1 MGLSIYHSDDVTL
14 ATDLVFGPTDA
25 GATSATQTLHAWNNK
40 GTSGGSLRD
49 LAFVVQVEDPGAP
62 GTFKSSGLT
71 ALDEHWLEARIN
83 GGTNPGNDAGFLSVT
98 SDWYRLG
105 SGVVLRAPDLPG
117 NCAFYLE
124 VRLHPPLRDGVPTET
139 VNFRLLATYA
149 ETATPSGAGLSE
161 LGSGFLTG
169 VGDRRVREFV
179 EAPTVTATGT
189 PDAYVHVSRRW
200 YIHDGISLR
209 SCATED
215 LLLNQT
221 DGAAA
226 SLSTGQEYKALISQ
240 GPGAG
245 TGDQAV
251 TVTKG
256 VKAAT
261 GASVAPALPATH
273 IPVAL
278 VTVAYHASAS
288 VIGSTAINVL
298 ATDGRAKATAGTG
311 LTVSIAKYRA
321 LVAGGLIV
329 TGQATTVSLG
339 ASVTSWVWLG
349 GSGAF
354 TVTTTAAAP
363 FAGALP
369 VCKVVTGSSTVT
381 SVTDLRS
388 YFEPAARYVRLKYA
402 NGEPLFDLQTRR
414 YRYRVAIAASAYSDS
429 VPADTIPAGAL
440 VLAVSA
446 KVIVKPGTTS
456 TFDLGVAGATTRHGT
471 GISTTVGTTHGGLVA
486 GPFYYAADTKI
497 RITPNAT
504 PSDALGVIEVQVT
517 LIDARTSPGM
527 SSEAFPYAWNL
538 DRVVAH
544 LGSSSSGSGSTEFN
558 PGCTLIGDL
567 CPSGSR
573 PSIAAGALSAEG
585 FPNVTVGAADTF
597 SAYVT
602 GITDPGDSDA
612 APRNLECALVLYPL
626 TRAS

>member
-1 MGLSIYHSDDVTL
+1 MGLSIYLSDDATL
-14 ATDLVFGPTDA
+14 ATALTFGPTDA
-25 GATSATQTLHAWNNK
+25 GATSATQTLHAWYNK
-40 GTSGGSLRD
+40 GTAGGAVRD
-49 LAFVVQVEDPGAP
+49 LAFLVQVEDPASP

-71 ALDEHWLEARIN
+71 AVDEHWLEARIN
-83 GGTNPGNDAGFLSVT
+83 GGSNPSNDPAFLSVT
-98 SDWYRLG
+98 SAWYRLG
-105 SGVVLRAPDLPG
+105 SGVILRAPDLPG
-117 NCAFYLE
+117 NAAFYLE

-139 VNFRLLATYA
+139 FNFRLLATYA
-149 ETATPSGAGLSE
+149 ETASPAGMGLSE
-161 LGSGFLTG
+161 LGSGILTG

-200 YIHDGISLR
+200 YVHDGISLR

-221 DGAAA
+221 DGASA

-278 VTVAYHASAS
+278 VTVAYHSGAS
-288 VIGSTAINVL
+288 VIGSTAIVVL
-298 ATDGRAKATAGTG
+298 ATDGRAKATAGAG
-311 LTVSIAKYRA
+311 LTVSIAKFRA

-339 ASVTSWVWLG
+339 ASATSWVWLG
-349 GSGAF
+349 ASGSF
-354 TVTTTAAAP
+354 TVTTTATPP

-381 SVTDLRS
+381 SITDLRS
-388 YFEPAARYVRLKYA
+388 YFEPAARYVRLKSTFA
-402 NGEPLFDLQTRR
+402 EPLLRCELRR
-414 YRYRVAIAASAYSDS
+414 YRYRVAIAASPYSDLAA
-429 VPADTIPAGAL
+429 VIPGGAL
-440 VLAVSA
+440 VFGVQA
-446 KVIVKPGTTS
+446 KVIVQPGTTS
-456 TFDLGVAGATTRHGT
+456 TFDLGIAGATTRYGT
-471 GISTTVGTTHGGLVA
+471 AISTVAGTTANGLVD
-486 GPFYYAADTKI
+486 GPRYYAADTAI

-504 PSDALGVIEVQVT
+504 PSDALGEIEVQVT
-517 LIDARTSPGM
+517 FMDARTPFLDPES
-527 SSEAFPYAWNL
+527 FPYSWNL
-538 DRVVAH
+538 DRIVAH
-544 LGSSSSGSGSTEFN
+544 VGDVSGGTGNTEFDVTLGSTGAA
-558 PGCTLIGDL
+558 L

-573 PSIAAGALSAEG
+573 PKIPAGSSSAEG
-585 FPNVTVGAADTF
+585 FPNLTVGGPETFLGTLSEITNPTAAD
-597 SAYVT
+597 A
-602 GITDPGDSDA
+602 D
-612 APRNLECALVLYPL
+612 PRNLGVELVLYPL
-626 TRAS
+626 VRAS